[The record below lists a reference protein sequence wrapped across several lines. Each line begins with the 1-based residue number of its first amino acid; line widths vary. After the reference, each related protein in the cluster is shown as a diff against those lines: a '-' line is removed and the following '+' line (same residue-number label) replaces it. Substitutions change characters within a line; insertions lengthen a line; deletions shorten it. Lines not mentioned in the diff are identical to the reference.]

1 TDAEIDTL
9 CIQIDQQL
17 YALLLF
23 PSDALSRGGGQP
35 STRDPTH
42 SAIETAT
49 GEPAGH
55 LWARF
60 KGAAYA
66 AASDVGE
73 KTIRLYRA
81 VGETE
86 LNDILRFGD
95 YGFAPSGGGKYFA
108 FTEEG
113 TRRFAGSSINLG
125 RRVTITSI
133 EIPEWFLQ
141 RGTRFIDPGPQ
152 GAG

>member
-1 TDAEIDTL
+1 MV
-9 CIQIDQQL
+9 
-17 YALLLF
+17 
-23 PSDALSRGGGQP
+23 
-35 STRDPTH
+35 
-42 SAIETAT
+42 
-49 GEPAGH
+49 
-55 LWARF
+55 
-60 KGAAYA
+60 
-66 AASDVGE
+66 ASDVGE

-141 RGTRFIDPGPQ
+141 RGTRFIDPGAQ
-152 GAG
+152 GAGASIHFADAVLPDLYQSSGLPHILDVPWVPQVPSGVS